1 MKYNDYVHG
10 SHNVICDRSGFKVK
24 AGQTRLEWNGSRV
37 RLQDWE
43 RRHPQDFLRAVSDS
57 QAVDNPRPGA
67 TDTFSETETS
77 LDADELPGQTVISVA
92 STANMVVGISIIIF
106 MDNEIAHLSTIQ
118 SFSANDTVTIVDSLP
133 SKASSGNIVIVYDN
147 QTQESDL

>member
-1 MKYNDYVHG
+1 MKDEYVHG
-10 SHNVICDRSGFKVK
+10 SHNVICDRSGFKIK

-37 RLQDWE
+37 RLEDWE
-43 RRHPQDFLRAVSDS
+43 RRHPQDFLRAVPDH
-57 QAVDNPRPGA
+57 QAVDDPRPGA
-67 TDTFSETETS
+67 TDTCSETETS

-118 SFSANDTVTIVDSLP
+118 GFSTDDTVTIVDPLP
-133 SKASSGNIVIVYDN
+133 SKASSGKLVIIYDN

>member
-1 MKYNDYVHG
+1 M
-10 SHNVICDRSGFKVK
+10 
-24 AGQTRLEWNGSRV
+24 EWNGSRV

-57 QAVDNPRPGA
+57 QAVDDPRPGA

>member
-1 MKYNDYVHG
+1 M
-10 SHNVICDRSGFKVK
+10 
-24 AGQTRLEWNGSRV
+24 EWNGSRV

>member
-1 MKYNDYVHG
+1 M
-10 SHNVICDRSGFKVK
+10 
-24 AGQTRLEWNGSRV
+24 EWNGSRV

-77 LDADELPGQTVISVA
+77 LDADELPGQTVISVT